1 MSSVEMLQAA
11 RDRLV
16 RDGWTKRTLADWE
29 GKHCAVGAVMDVTL
43 LSEKDEYVKFDRD
56 IHALTAEE
64 YVAISFLASLVP
76 PVLDPYG
83 AYNPH
88 PPLDYQRDVLK
99 VTTFND
105 SSVSFNRVLAWFDD
119 AILAAKEAEA

>member
-1 MSSVEMLQAA
+1 
-11 RDRLV
+11 
-16 RDGWTKRTLADWE
+16 
-29 GKHCAVGAVMDVTL
+29 MDATL
-43 LSEKDEYVKFDRD
+43 LSESDGYVKFDRD

-76 PVLDPYG
+76 PCLDPY
-83 AYNPH
+83 ANHVNLY
-88 PPLDYQRDVLK
+88 DYQRDVLK

-105 SSVSFNRVLAWFDD
+105 SSVNFNRVLAWFDD